1 MKPLE
6 ASMIKPAKLHLQLL
20 EARSRTIPFRD
31 FERLLKA
38 FGFTHVRTKGSH
50 QIWTHPALDRPFPVQ
65 PNAKDAKAYQ
75 VREFLELVEQHA
87 LYVIE

>member
-1 MKPLE
+1 
-6 ASMIKPAKLHLQLL
+6 MIKPAKLHLQLL

>member
-1 MKPLE
+1 
-6 ASMIKPAKLHLQLL
+6 MIKPAKLHLQLL

-65 PNAKDAKAYQ
+65 PNAKDAKPIRFASSLNSSSSTRYM
-75 VREFLELVEQHA
+75 
-87 LYVIE
+87 